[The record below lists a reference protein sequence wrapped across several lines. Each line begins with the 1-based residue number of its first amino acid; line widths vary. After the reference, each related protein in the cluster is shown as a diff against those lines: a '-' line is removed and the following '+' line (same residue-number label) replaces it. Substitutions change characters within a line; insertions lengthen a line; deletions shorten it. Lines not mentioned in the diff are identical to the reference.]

1 MHIIVPCY
9 KPTRESLTRLYASIR
24 SQSRFDSFIHVIVDG
39 EHDKDHYPVTTYSLF
54 VNDGNCKVDLLG
66 KRNYAL
72 KNIIDHMPEK
82 GLVGIIDG
90 DDQLI
95 DWQAIEMVEK
105 EYEAGNKIIW
115 TDHVW
120 NKNGANQSG
129 PYDRS
134 ISPYKHPWV
143 TSHFRCFD
151 AELFHLVNKKN
162 FNDPEGNIFKRCY
175 DQALMLPM
183 LHIANV
189 KGLPIKYIPRIT
201 YLYTGNF
208 EIGGEGHKYQMELAE
223 FIRQRGYID

>member
-1 MHIIVPCY
+1 MNIIVPCY

-24 SQSRFDSFIHVIVDG
+24 SQSRFDSHIHVIIDG
-39 EHDKDHYPVTTYSLF
+39 EHNDDHYPSKTYSIF
-54 VNDGNCKVDLLG
+54 VNDGNCKIDIPG

-72 KNIIDHMPEK
+72 KNIVDYMPSE

-95 DWQAIEMVEK
+95 DWQAIELIEK

-115 TDHVW
+115 TSHYWSKD
-120 NKNGANQSG
+120 GSNQSG
-129 PYDRS
+129 PYNRA
-134 ISPYKHPWV
+134 INPYIHPWV

-151 AELFHLVNKKN
+151 AKLFHLVNKKN
-162 FNDPEGNIFKRCY
+162 FLDKDGNYFKRCY

-183 LHIANV
+183 LHLAN
-189 KGLPIKYIPRIT
+189 KLGEPIKYIPRTT

-208 EIGGEGHKYQMELAE
+208 EIGGEGHQYQMELAK
-223 FIRQRGYID
+223 FIRQRGYVD